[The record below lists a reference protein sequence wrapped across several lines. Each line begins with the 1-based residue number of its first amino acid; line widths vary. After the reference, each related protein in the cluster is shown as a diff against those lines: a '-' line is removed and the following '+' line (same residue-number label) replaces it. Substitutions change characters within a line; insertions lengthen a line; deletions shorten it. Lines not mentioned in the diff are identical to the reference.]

1 MIHHYDL
8 IYHIY
13 LMTVELENSSLDFN
27 ALKNTDGEAE

>member
-13 LMTVELENSSLDFN
+13 LMTVELENSYDNFN
-27 ALKNTDGEAE
+27 ILKNRDGVAE

>member
-13 LMTVELENSSLDFN
+13 LTTVELENSYLDFN
-27 ALKNTDGEAE
+27 DLKNTDGEAE